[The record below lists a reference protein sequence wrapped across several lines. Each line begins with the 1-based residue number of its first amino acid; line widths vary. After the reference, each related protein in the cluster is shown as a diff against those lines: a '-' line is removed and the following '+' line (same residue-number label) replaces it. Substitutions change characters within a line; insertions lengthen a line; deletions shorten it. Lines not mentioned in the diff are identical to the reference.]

1 MRPWGVGNGVVSGTV
16 RQWGLGTGDSGM
28 GTGDFG
34 VGGGCGV

>member
-1 MRPWGVGNGVVSGTV
+1 MGQWDSETVGQ
-16 RQWGLGTGDSGM
+16 RGLGTGDSGM